1 MRGAILVN
9 KFKKSFLVY
18 SFFFTL
24 GAVTL
29 WGESVTWKRSRAL
42 RNDAE
47 KRMQIYD
54 QESYFQE
61 VSFYKVRNQKK
72 ILHLDS
78 SELTVN
84 TFTEKSLFVDPRG
97 VAFTKTEE
105 PIQYEAKK
113 GFLIQKENKVI
124 FENKVKF
131 NMNKSLLR
139 ADKVTYFMD
148 KEEISSIGN
157 VYTLSKSK
165 DKLSAEKIQ
174 VWSNISNSWPSLNKS
189 TYLGNVRGIIKRK
202 KVYEESVRFRS
213 EKVDVNLNTL
223 KIDLIEN
230 VQLKKQLLIAD
241 SHRGEIFLE
250 NYNKKLKYFVLYDDV
265 KVVEKVELE
274 KDGRVSSFERR
285 AFGEKLEGIMSE
297 NKIILTGYP
306 KVFQQKDVITG
317 NKIVLRENNEIVEV
331 DDANTNFIL
340 R

>member
-1 MRGAILVN
+1 MN
-9 KFKKSFLVY
+9 KFKKSVIVY
-18 SFFFTL
+18 SFFL
-24 GAVTL
+24 ALAAVTV
-29 WGESVTWKRSRAL
+29 WGESVSWKRSRAL

-54 QESYFQE
+54 QESYFQG

-78 SELTVN
+78 TELTVN
-84 TFTEKSLFVDPRG
+84 SFTGKSLFVEPRG
-97 VAFTKTEE
+97 VAYTESAQA
-105 PIQYEAKK
+105 IQYQAKK

-124 FENKVKF
+124 FENQVKF
-131 NMNKSLLR
+131 NLDKSLLK
-139 ADKVTYFMD
+139 ADKVTYFMN
-148 KEEISSIGN
+148 KEEIVSLGN
-157 VYTLSKSK
+157 VYTLSRSE
-165 DKLSAEKIQ
+165 DKLSPEKIE
-174 VWSNISNSWPSLNKS
+174 VWSKKAYSWPSLNKS
-189 TYLGNVRGIIKRK
+189 TYIGKVRGIIKRK
-202 KVYEESVRFRS
+202 KVYEESVKFRS
-213 EKVDVNLNTL
+213 EKVEIDLNTL

-230 VQLKKQLLIAD
+230 VQLIKQLLTAN

-285 AFGEKLEGIMSE
+285 AFGEKLEGLMSE

-306 KVFQQKDVITG
+306 KVFQLKDVITG
-317 NKIVLRENNEIVEV
+317 NKIVLRENNEIIEV
-331 DDANTNFIL
+331 DDANTSFIL